1 MARPPLFPDQSAAGI
16 AVDPRTLERVIPESK
31 RSDGT
36 VRKQLK
42 IRPGFTP
49 QEDVSRFRGSRQQAM
64 DATALPKGHILGWV
78 APSAAASS
86 KGKTATPPPN
96 KNAKKRANARAKK
109 SAEKAAIIKDNWE
122 DEEEEEGEDATAAD
136 VKGTTEES
144 KEGSSKTSSTND
156 TTTGSHA
163 EDKPNRTPAPDSNLN
178 PSSANQSAVELS
190 DKLEKLQV
198 K

>member
-78 APSAAASS
+78 APSAVTPP

-109 SAEKAAIIKDNWE
+109 NAEKAAIIKDNWDDEEDGE
-122 DEEEEEGEDATAAD
+122 DEAAVD
-136 VKGTTEES
+136 LKVATEEL
-144 KEGSSKTSSTND
+144 KEGSSKTSNTND
-156 TTTGSHA
+156 AATGSHT
-163 EDKPNRTPAPDSNLN
+163 EDKPNRAPASDSDLN
-178 PSSANQSAVELS
+178 PSPANQSAVELS
-190 DKLEKLQV
+190 NKLEKLQV

>member
-16 AVDPRTLERVIPESK
+16 AIDPRTLERVIPESK

-49 QEDVSRFRGSRQQAM
+49 QEDVSRFRGSRQQAL

-109 SAEKAAIIKDNWE
+109 NADKAAVIKDNWE
-122 DEEEEEGEDATAAD
+122 DEEEGEDEAAAD
-136 VKGTTEES
+136 VKVATEES
-144 KEGSSKTSSTND
+144 KEGSSETSSTND
-156 TTTGSHA
+156 ATTGSHT
-163 EDKPNRTPAPDSNLN
+163 EDKPNRTAAPDSNLN

>member
-64 DATALPKGHILGWV
+64 DATALPKGHILGW
-78 APSAAASS
+78 
-86 KGKTATPPPN
+86 
-96 KNAKKRANARAKK
+96 
-109 SAEKAAIIKDNWE
+109 
-122 DEEEEEGEDATAAD
+122 
-136 VKGTTEES
+136 
-144 KEGSSKTSSTND
+144 
-156 TTTGSHA
+156 
-163 EDKPNRTPAPDSNLN
+163 
-178 PSSANQSAVELS
+178 
-190 DKLEKLQV
+190 
-198 K
+198 

>member
-16 AVDPRTLERVIPESK
+16 SVDPRTLERVIPESK

-49 QEDVSRFRGSRQQAM
+49 QEDVSRFRGSRQQTM

-78 APSAAASS
+78 APSAATLP

-109 SAEKAAIIKDNWE
+109 SAEKAAVIKDNW
-122 DEEEEEGEDATAAD
+122 DDEEGEDEAAAD
-136 VKGTTEES
+136 ATEES
-144 KEGSSKTSSTND
+144 REGSSKASSTNNA
-156 TTTGSHA
+156 TTGSHT
-163 EDKPNRTPAPDSNLN
+163 EDKPNRPPAPDSNLN
-178 PSSANQSAVELS
+178 ISSTDQNTDELS
-190 DKLEKLQV
+190 NKLEKLQV

>member
-31 RSDGT
+31 RLDGT

-64 DATALPKGHILGWV
+64 DSTALPKGHILGWV
-78 APSAAASS
+78 APSSATSP

-109 SAEKAAIIKDNWE
+109 NVEKAAIIKDNWE
-122 DEEEEEGEDATAAD
+122 DEEGEDEDEASAD
-136 VKGTTEES
+136 VKATTEKL
-144 KEGSSKTSSTND
+144 KEGSSKTSTND
-156 TTTGSHA
+156 VATTGLHA
-163 EDKPNRTPAPDSNLN
+163 EDKPNRASTLNPNSN
-178 PSSANQSAVELS
+178 PSSTNQSTVELS

>member
-78 APSAAASS
+78 APSAATPP

-109 SAEKAAIIKDNWE
+109 NAEKAAIIKDNWDDEEDGE
-122 DEEEEEGEDATAAD
+122 DEAAVD
-136 VKGTTEES
+136 LKVATEEL
-144 KEGSSKTSSTND
+144 KEGSSKTSNTND
-156 TTTGSHA
+156 AATGSHT
-163 EDKPNRTPAPDSNLN
+163 EDKPNRASASDSDLN
-178 PSSANQSAVELS
+178 PSPANQSAVELS
-190 DKLEKLQV
+190 NKLEKLQV

>member
-64 DATALPKGHILGWV
+64 DSTALPKGHILGWV
-78 APSAAASS
+78 APSAATPS
-86 KGKTATPPPN
+86 KGKNATPAPN

-109 SAEKAAIIKDNWE
+109 SAEKTAVVKDNW
-122 DEEEEEGEDATAAD
+122 DDEEEGEDEAAAD
-136 VKGTTEES
+136 VKEATEEL

-156 TTTGSHA
+156 ATTGSHTA
-163 EDKPNRTPAPDSNLN
+163 DKPNRAAAPDSNLN
-178 PSSANQSAVELS
+178 ASSSGNQSSVELS
-190 DKLEKLQV
+190 HKLEELQI

>member
-1 MARPPLFPDQSAAGI
+1 MSRPPLFPDQSAAGI

-31 RSDGT
+31 RLDGT

-78 APSAAASS
+78 APSAAAQP
-86 KGKTATPPPN
+86 KGKAATPPPN

-109 SAEKAAIIKDNWE
+109 TAEKAAVIKDNW
-122 DEEEEEGEDATAAD
+122 DDDEEGEDEAAAD
-136 VKGTTEES
+136 VKEAAE
-144 KEGSSKTSSTND
+144 EGSSKTSSTND
-156 TTTGSHA
+156 ATTGSHTT
-163 EDKPNRTPAPDSNLN
+163 DKAVAPDSISS
-178 PSSANQSAVELS
+178 PSSTPPADQSAVELS
-190 DKLEKLQV
+190 GELEKLQV
-198 K
+198 R